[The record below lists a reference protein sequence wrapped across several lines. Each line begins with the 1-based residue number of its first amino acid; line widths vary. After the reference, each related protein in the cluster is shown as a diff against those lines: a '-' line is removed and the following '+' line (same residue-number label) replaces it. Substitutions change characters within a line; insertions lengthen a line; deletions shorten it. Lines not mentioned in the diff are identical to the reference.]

1 MALGSKRPVWLL
13 GGVAMA
19 AVAAWPVVGQES
31 LLPPG
36 FEQPSA
42 NRPAPAPA
50 PTPSPAPRQAE
61 RPANSN
67 ISTPSRPQAQSPAP
81 LSNSASTSSS
91 TSTPAPSR
99 PADGEEQATEATD
112 TLEEGDIEAAAPR
125 YDLPPGARRS
135 LARIGPLSAE
145 TGGLPATAFGTRGIY
160 ASRLMDNLRQPLVSR
175 WSFILLRRAML
186 SGVDTPRTI
195 NGADFIASRANLLL
209 RQGDAASARLLV
221 QSVDV
226 DKATPRLRQVVL
238 PIYLANADPA
248 GLCPYVP
255 TMAGTDESW
264 RLVQAMCAALVG
276 ESGTASAIVDR
287 VQRGGRLPAIDVKLA
302 EKIVG
307 AGSASRRSVTIRW
320 DDVEELTPWRL
331 GLATAAGVEIPS
343 ELWQTATPAMRRWA
357 VQMPMIPAER
367 RFPFLADAAAYG
379 TLSSRG
385 YVDLV
390 SLTADADEP
399 ADAIAAKGAQLR
411 AAFVLADLSARVSAV
426 LGLTDAN
433 AGYSGQVLS
442 ARAAARVGPVDL
454 DDDESY
460 GLIAAMLAGGLDR
473 NAMAWAPKVAVG
485 TSGWGM
491 LAVGSP
497 TPLVGVSANQVDD
510 FATYDES
517 EGQVRTRMLAAAL
530 IGLDRI
536 GGNDVATLS
545 RDYSLELGKQTSW
558 TRAIDE
564 AARRN
569 EPGTVALLAALGL
582 QGRSWQGVPPRHI
595 YHITRA
601 LRMVGLGAEARMI
614 AAEAIT
620 RS

>member
-13 GGVAMA
+13 GGVAIA
-19 AVAAWPVVGQES
+19 AVAAWPVLGQES

-36 FEQPSA
+36 FDQPPA
-42 NRPAPAPA
+42 NRPAPAPS
-50 PTPSPAPRQAE
+50 PSPAPAPRPAE

-67 ISTPSRPQAQSPAP
+67 SSGPSRPPAQSATPPA
-81 LSNSASTSSS
+81 NSGSTSPS
-91 TSTPAPSR
+91 TSTPAPTR
-99 PADGEEQATEATD
+99 TADGEQQLDDSEGA
-112 TLEEGDIEAAAPR
+112 LEEGDIEAAAPR

-145 TGGLPATAFGTRGIY
+145 TGGLPANAFGNRGIY

-186 SGVDTPRTI
+186 SGVDTPPRI
-195 NGADFIASRANLLL
+195 NGADFIASRANLLF

-226 DKATPRLRQVVL
+226 DKASPRLRQAVL

-264 RLVQAMCAALVG
+264 RLVQAMCAAMVG
-276 ESGTASAIVDR
+276 ESGTATAIVDR

-307 AGSASRRSVTIRW
+307 AGLASRRSVTIRW
-320 DDVEELTPWRL
+320 DNVEELTPWRL

-357 VQMPMIPAER
+357 VQMPMIPVEQ
-367 RFPFLADAAAYG
+367 RFRFLADASAYG

-399 ADAIAAKGAQLR
+399 GDTIAAKGAELR
-411 AAFVLADLSARVSAV
+411 AAFVLADLSARVSAI
-426 LGLTDAN
+426 LGLSEGS
-433 AGYSGQVLS
+433 AGYSGHVLA
-442 ARAAARVGPVDL
+442 ARAAARVGPADL
-454 DDDESY
+454 SDEENY
-460 GLIAAMLAGGLDR
+460 GLLSAMLAGGLDR
-473 NAMAWAPKVAVG
+473 NAMLWAPKVAVG
-485 TSGWGM
+485 SSGWGL

-497 TPLVGVSANQVDD
+497 TPLVGVSAAQVAD
-510 FATYDES
+510 FASDDDS
-517 EGQVRTRMLAAAL
+517 EGQLRTRMLAAAL
-530 IGLDRI
+530 IGLERVSGD
-536 GGNDVATLS
+536 DVATLS
-545 RDYSLELGKQTSW
+545 RDHALELGKQTSW

-569 EPGTVALLAALGL
+569 EAGTVAVLAAIGL
-582 QGRSWQGVPPRHI
+582 QGRNWQGVPPRHI

>member
-13 GGVAMA
+13 GGVAIA
-19 AVAAWPVVGQES
+19 AVAAWPVLGQES

-36 FEQPSA
+36 FDQPPA
-42 NRPAPAPA
+42 NRPAPAPS
-50 PTPSPAPRQAE
+50 PSPAPAPRPAE

-67 ISTPSRPQAQSPAP
+67 NSTPARPPAQSVPP
-81 LSNSASTSSS
+81 PGNSGSTSPSA
-91 TSTPAPSR
+91 STPAPPR
-99 PADGEEQATEATD
+99 TADGEQQLDDSEGG
-112 TLEEGDIEAAAPR
+112 LEEGDIETAAPR

-145 TGGLPATAFGTRGIY
+145 TGGLPANAFGNRGIY

-186 SGVDTPRTI
+186 SGVDTPPRI
-195 NGADFIASRANLLL
+195 NGADFIASRANLLF

-226 DKATPRLRQVVL
+226 DKASPRLRQAVL

-264 RLVQAMCAALVG
+264 RLVQAMCAAMVG
-276 ESGTASAIVDR
+276 ESGTATAIVDR

-307 AGSASRRSVTIRW
+307 AGLASRRSVTIRW
-320 DDVEELTPWRL
+320 DNVEELTPWRL

-357 VQMPMIPAER
+357 VQMPMIPVEQ
-367 RFPFLADAAAYG
+367 RFRFLADASAYG

-399 ADAIAAKGAQLR
+399 GDTISAKGAELR
-411 AAFVLADLSARVSAV
+411 AAFVLADLSARVSAI
-426 LGLTDAN
+426 LGLSEGS
-433 AGYSGQVLS
+433 AGYSGHVLA

-454 DDDESY
+454 SDEENY
-460 GLIAAMLAGGLDR
+460 GLLSAMLAGGLDR
-473 NAMAWAPKVAVG
+473 NAMLWAPKVAVG
-485 TSGWGM
+485 SSGWGL

-497 TPLVGVSANQVDD
+497 TPLVGVSAAQVAD
-510 FATYDES
+510 FASDDDS
-517 EGQVRTRMLAAAL
+517 EGQLRTRMLAAAL
-530 IGLDRI
+530 IGLERVRGD
-536 GGNDVATLS
+536 DVATLS
-545 RDYSLELGKQTSW
+545 RDHALELGKQTSW

-569 EPGTVALLAALGL
+569 EAGTVAVLAAIGL
-582 QGRSWQGVPPRHI
+582 QGRNWQGVPPRHI

>member
-1 MALGSKRPVWLL
+1 
-13 GGVAMA
+13 MA
-19 AVAAWPVVGQES
+19 AVVAWPVLGQES

-36 FEQPSA
+36 FEQPRS

-50 PTPSPAPRQAE
+50 PTPSPAPNQAQN
-61 RPANSN
+61 PSNSN
-67 ISTPSRPQAQSPAP
+67 SSTPSRPQSQNPAAP
-81 LSNSASTSSS
+81 SNSGSTSPSANA
-91 TSTPAPSR
+91 TAPSR
-99 PADGEEQATEATD
+99 TVDGEEQLTD
-112 TLEEGDIEAAAPR
+112 SADALEEGEIEAAAPR

-135 LARIGPLSAE
+135 LARIGPLSSE
-145 TGGLPATAFGTRGIY
+145 TGGLPANAFGSRGIY

-226 DKATPRLRQVVL
+226 DKASPRLRQVVL

-276 ESGTASAIVDR
+276 ESGTATAIVDR
-287 VQRGGRLPAIDVKLA
+287 VQRSGRLAAIDVKLA

-307 AGSASRRSVTIRW
+307 AGLASRRSVTIRW
-320 DDVEELTPWRL
+320 DDVERLTAWRL

-357 VQMPMIPAER
+357 VQMPMLPAEK
-367 RFPFLADAAAYG
+367 RFPFLAEASAYG
-379 TLSSRG
+379 TMSSRG

-399 ADAIAAKGAQLR
+399 SDAIATKGAQLR
-411 AAFVLADLSARVSAV
+411 AAFMLADLSARVSAI
-426 LGLTDAN
+426 LGLSEAD
-433 AGYSGQVLS
+433 AGYSGQVLA

-454 DDDESY
+454 GDEENY
-460 GLIAAMLAGGLDR
+460 GLISAMFAGGLDR

-485 TSGWGM
+485 TSGWGL

-497 TPLVGVSANQVDD
+497 TPLVGVSAGQVAD
-510 FATYDES
+510 FAADDDS
-517 EGQVRTRMLAAAL
+517 EGQLRTQMLAAAL
-530 IGLDRI
+530 IGLDRVQ
-536 GGNDVATLS
+536 GDDVATLS
-545 RDYSLELGKQTSW
+545 RDYALELGKQTSW

-569 EPGTVALLAALGL
+569 EAGTVALLAAIGL
-582 QGRSWQGVPPRHI
+582 QGRNWQGVPPRHI